1 MHLSY
6 LTEEALTSFITT
18 ALQEDVGDG
27 DHTTLASIPAEAK
40 ETAEIVLKDSGV
52 VAGVEMAKRIFLQV
66 SQELSVTT
74 LVEEGAW
81 VVTGTVVM
89 RVSGPARAILTAER
103 LVLNCMQR
111 MSGIAT
117 YTRQLTDLIQGTHA
131 KLLDTRKT
139 TPNFRICEKWA
150 VAIGGGVNHRYGLWD
165 MILLKDN
172 HVDYAGSIT
181 EAVRATQKY
190 LQDEGKDLKIEV
202 ETRTLQEVQEALEV
216 GGVFRIMLDNM
227 QPDTMRQAIILIDG
241 KAQTEASGGINERT
255 IRVVAETGVDYIS
268 VGALTHSFKSL
279 DLSLKA
285 VKS

>member
-1 MHLSY
+1 VQLSY
-6 LTEEALTSFITT
+6 LTEEALSSFITT
-18 ALQEDVGDG
+18 ALHEDVGDG
-27 DHTTLASIPAEAK
+27 DHTTLASIPVEAK

-52 VAGVEMAKRIFLQV
+52 VAGVDIARRIFHQV
-66 SQELSVTT
+66 SPDLSVTPFIQD
-74 LVEEGAW
+74 GSWA
-81 VVTGTVVM
+81 VTGTVVM

-117 YTRQLTDLIQGTHA
+117 YTRQLSDLIQGTHA
-131 KLLDTRKT
+131 RLLDTRKT

-165 MILLKDN
+165 MVLLKDN
-172 HVDYAGSIT
+172 HIDYAGGIT
-181 EAVRATQKY
+181 KAVQATQEY
-190 LQDEGKDLKIEV
+190 LRREGKDLKIEV
-202 ETRTLQEVQEALEV
+202 ETRTLQEVQEVLEV

-227 QPDTMRQAIILIDG
+227 HPDTMRQAIILIG
-241 KAQTEASGGINERT
+241 KKTETEASGGINERT
-255 IRVVAETGVDYIS
+255 IRAVAETGVDYIS

>member
-1 MHLSY
+1 VQLSY
-6 LTEEALTSFITT
+6 LTEEAITSFITA

-27 DHTTLASIPAEAK
+27 DHTTLSSIPVEAK
-40 ETAEIVLKDSGV
+40 ETAQIILKDSGV
-52 VAGVEMAKRIFLQV
+52 VAGVEIAKRIFHQV
-66 SQELSVTT
+66 SQDLSITT
-74 LVEEGAW
+74 LVEEGTWA
-81 VVTGTVVM
+81 VTGTVVM
-89 RVSGPARAILTAER
+89 RIAGPARAILTAER

-117 YTRQLTDLIQGTHA
+117 YTRQLSDLIQGTNA

-172 HVDYAGSIT
+172 HIDYAGGIT
-181 EAVRATQKY
+181 EAVQATQQY
-190 LQDEGKDLKIEV
+190 LHREGKDLKIEV

-227 QPDTMRQAIILIDG
+227 HPDTMRKAIILIDG

-255 IRVVAETGVDYIS
+255 IRAVAETGVDYIS